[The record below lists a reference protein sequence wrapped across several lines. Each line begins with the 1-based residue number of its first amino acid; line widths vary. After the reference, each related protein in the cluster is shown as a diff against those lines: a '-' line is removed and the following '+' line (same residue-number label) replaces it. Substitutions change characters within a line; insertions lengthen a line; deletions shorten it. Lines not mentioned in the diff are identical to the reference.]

1 MSYEI
6 SIIVPLYNEQDVFLK
21 LIKRLDEVL
30 DQSIYR
36 IQVILIDDGSID
48 ETRSLIET
56 KCIQDY
62 RYTAVFL
69 SRNFG
74 HQNAV
79 TAGLNVAIGS
89 NAVFI
94 IDGDLQDPPELVNDF
109 YQLILDGYD
118 VVNAVRKKRKENL
131 FKRGLY
137 WIFYRFLNSI
147 SSIKLTLDSGDFC
160 MINRRVLDH
169 INLLPEKNR
178 YVRGLRSWVGFKQA
192 NFEYER
198 NERIYGQSKYT
209 YKMLFELAYNGIFS
223 FSKFPIK
230 FITKLGVISI
240 IFAFIYIIILL
251 FYKINHP
258 ELIPKGFTSL
268 IFIVSLFSGVQ
279 LVAIGVLG
287 EYLIRIYDQV
297 KNRPNY
303 IIQNKI
309 VDGKRIF

>member
-6 SIIVPLYNEQDVFLK
+6 SIIVPLYNEQEVFYK
-21 LIKRLDEVL
+21 LIQRLDEVL
-30 DQSIYR
+30 DQSQYK

-48 ETRSLIET
+48 ETQSLIEQ
-56 KCIQDY
+56 KCIKDY
-62 RYTAVFL
+62 RFTAVFL

-79 TAGLNVAIGS
+79 TAGLNVADGS

-109 YQLILDGYD
+109 YKLILEGYD

-137 WIFYRFLNSI
+137 WVFYRFLNSI

-160 MINRRVLDH
+160 MINRKVLDH

-178 YVRGLRSWVGFKQA
+178 YVRGLRSWVGFKQI

-251 FYKINHP
+251 FYKIKHP

-287 EYLIRIYDQV
+287 EYLVRIYDQV

-309 VDGKRIF
+309 IDGQRIF